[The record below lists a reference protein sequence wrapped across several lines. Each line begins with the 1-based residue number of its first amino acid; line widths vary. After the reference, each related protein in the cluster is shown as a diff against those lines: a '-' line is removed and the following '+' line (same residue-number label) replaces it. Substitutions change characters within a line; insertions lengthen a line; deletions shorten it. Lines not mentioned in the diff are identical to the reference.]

1 MDSIIISPGKYI
13 QGSGSIKNIANY
25 ANKRSLVIADDFVM
39 GLTKDAVTTSYAA
52 QGVEVNFELFKG
64 ECSKVEVE
72 RLKGKIAEYGSEMIV
87 GVGGGKTLDT
97 AKAVAFYADLPVVIV
112 PTIAST
118 DAPCSALSVLYTE
131 DGVFDEYLLLPS
143 NPDVV
148 LMDTDIIS
156 KAPTRLLVAGMGDA
170 LATYFEAR
178 AAKAAQAGNM
188 AGGLTTNAALTLARL
203 CYDTLIDQGYIA
215 KAAADA
221 GVSTKTLEN
230 IVEANTF
237 LSGVGFESGGL
248 AAAHAIHNG
257 LTLLEECHHLYHGE
271 KVAFGTIT
279 QLVLENAPAEEIK
292 EVIEFCVSV
301 GLPTNLAEMGVKEID
316 KEKLYEVAK
325 LATAEGETIH
335 NMPFEVTAES
345 VLAAI
350 LAADRLGSDLF

>member
-1 MDSIIISPGKYI
+1 MDSIIVSPGKYI
-13 QGSGSIKNIANY
+13 QGSGSIKNIAKY
-25 ANKRSLVIADDFVM
+25 ANKRSLVIADEFVM
-39 GLTKDAVTTSYAA
+39 GITKDLVLESYTS
-52 QGVEVNFELFKG
+52 QQVNVDFELFNG
-64 ECSKVEVE
+64 ECSKIEID
-72 RLKGKIAEYGSEMIV
+72 RLTSKISQYGSEMIV
-87 GVGGGKTLDT
+87 GIGGGKTLDT
-97 AKAVAFYADLPVVIV
+97 AKAMAHYQGLPVVIV

-131 DGVFDEYLLLPS
+131 DGVFDQYLLLPS
-143 NPDVV
+143 NPNVV

-156 KAPTRLLVAGMGDA
+156 NAPTRLLVAGMGDA

-178 AAKAAQAGNM
+178 AAKTAQATNM
-188 AGGLTTNAALTLARL
+188 LGGLTTNAALTLARL
-203 CYDTLIDQGYIA
+203 CYDTLIEQGYLA

-221 GVSTKTLEN
+221 DVSTKALEN
-230 IVEANTF
+230 IVEANTY

-279 QLVLENAPAEEIK
+279 QLILENAPTDEIEE
-292 EVIEFCVSV
+292 VLNFCHSV
-301 GLPTNLAEMGVKEID
+301 GLPTCLADMGVKQID
-316 KEKLYEVAK
+316 KDKLYEVAK

-335 NMPFEVTAES
+335 NMPFIVTAES

-350 LAADRLGSDLF
+350 LTADKIGSLD